1 MISIKLFRLNIDINL
16 KIFLKNIRI
25 EIKKYILSFH
35 RVTRW
40 AEILGAELWELA
52 EKVARPEELL
62 NVSSIIIY
70 S

>member
-1 MISIKLFRLNIDINL
+1 MISIVSIKYRYKFENIL
-16 KIFLKNIRI
+16 KKNIRI
-25 EIKKYILSFH
+25 KIKRYILSFH

-62 NVSSIIIY
+62 SVSSIIIY